1 MSWREEVT
9 FHPGLV
15 TWAFAV
21 KAVDTRQGC
30 EPALEAQRRQGCCG
44 SRDRPCRFLARLILR
59 APYQKWRFFTDS
71 SVTSVPSHLLA
82 RGRHALLQVK
92 KKKKNHYVEL
102 ACLQWFNWNKMC
114 APLSGTACAEEPG

>member
-21 KAVDTRQGC
+21 RARAVDTRQGC

-59 APYQKWRFFTDS
+59 APYQKWRLFTYS

-82 RGRHALLQVK
+82 RGRHALLRVK
-92 KKKKNHYVEL
+92 KKII
-102 ACLQWFNWNKMC
+102 M
-114 APLSGTACAEEPG
+114 